1 MGNIISSLGDFV
13 SAYAG
18 WFVLVSVLSFVA
30 GLVLMPVFVTRIPA
44 DYFSQ
49 ARQRQRGARQ
59 PLAHLLFVGAKNVL
73 GMILLG
79 AGLLMLFMPGQG
91 LITMLVGL
99 MIMNYP
105 GKHALERWLIQ
116 RPRVLPAVNWLRA
129 KYGSPPLSVPERQ
142 MRWRSEQR

>member
-18 WFVLVSVLSFVA
+18 WFALVSLVSFVA
-30 GLVLMPVFVTRIPA
+30 GLVLMPVFVTRIPV

-49 ARQRQRGARQ
+49 PRRRSRTVRQ
-59 PLAHLLFVGAKNVL
+59 PLAHLLLVGAKNLL

-116 RPRVLPAVNWLRA
+116 RPRVLPAVNWLRG

-142 MRWRSEQR
+142 VH